1 MSDKRYFSTFRDS
14 KRIRVF
20 NCNESLVRFSNGNTN
35 DVSSLTEN
43 DSENG
48 ILLRIDNLPPR
59 LSDFCLKVCIH
70 YRLKLLGL
78 LKWIKV
84 IGLDERRYSIVKFVR
99 KEDAIK
105 ISKQFPLLELCG
117 ITAKVRIIPQS
128 EDRPD
133 TCSNPLIY
141 DPNARS
147 SGSTRTLYLGNL
159 TQCPTLLSERN
170 LKKYFEKFGP
180 VINVDV
186 KCLNT
191 ERPYCFIEFDHI
203 NSVVLAIQNVR
214 ENGLL
219 GWKNVKANFGN
230 SPVYNKIW
238 VTADKCPISYEYAVR
253 IFWPFSPHVI
263 DTLVEPARNQAV
275 VVFDDCE
282 SAFTALQKLKLN
294 QNSQLMID
302 FCSPQ
307 LYDCILEPPPYLLL
321 LTIEGWRKLED
332 KKNNNTD
339 TDDDNDNKRL
349 RCDSKLTTKEQTSSM
364 NEHVEDNKKQTKS
377 FETSRAK
384 RKAEEHLDVG
394 LRNLNDNENCSEEQ
408 LMKINNSNN
417 KKHCCVENEENC
429 TVSTVGNFEAQDTM
443 CCALSPK
450 DSFAAGYFRNVTYA
464 MPSGG
469 GNVNVVTRFIPPP
482 SMHTAYYP
490 QPASTFAIPDGNF
503 VYLNNF
509 SSTLG
514 HSYWTVPQ
522 LQNFLNIL
530 PSFYTNG
537 ERLPEE
543 AVTVTTTLSASTLQ
557 GIYECLVRKNRSYIV
572 LLMRNLT
579 FFVKRNVNFS
589 TYEAVNSIAQS
600 YLYYP
605 IVWFAKTSIRD
616 VSCEIAFRCIAGNFL
631 VISQVMSALDE
642 RTARLPG
649 YRMAAVIIEE
659 MKPLKE
665 ASKVFFQG
673 NDSAIAILRTDC
685 FELELQN
692 VMDDCFLRNFVNPMI
707 NQELVG
713 FCATTEELFE
723 NQRKCVVHFIPPFE
737 FVRQHLFEQH
747 PTAYATLHL
756 NIANY
761 LVCVISTVDDNTGG
775 SGNADQAED

>member
-321 LTIEGWRKLED
+321 FTIEGW
-332 KKNNNTD
+332 
-339 TDDDNDNKRL
+339 
-349 RCDSKLTTKEQTSSM
+349 
-364 NEHVEDNKKQTKS
+364 HNKKQTKS

-429 TVSTVGNFEAQDTM
+429 TVSTVGSFEAQDTM

-482 SMHTAYYP
+482 
-490 QPASTFAIPDGNF
+490 N
-503 VYLNNF
+503 
-509 SSTLG
+509 
-514 HSYWTVPQ
+514 WTVPQ

-649 YRMAAVIIEE
+649 YRMATVIIEE